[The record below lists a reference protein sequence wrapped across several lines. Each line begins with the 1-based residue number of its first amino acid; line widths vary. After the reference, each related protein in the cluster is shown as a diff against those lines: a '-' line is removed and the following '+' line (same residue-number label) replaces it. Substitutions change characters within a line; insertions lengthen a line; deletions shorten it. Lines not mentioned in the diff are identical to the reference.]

1 MMIFFSRP
9 EYLILLLAIPIL
21 IFFHIISLKSVRKKA
36 IKFANFEA
44 VSRIKGVEIF
54 SKNLTI
60 LYLNIAIIAL
70 VVLSV
75 SGFSITK
82 QVNSSEM
89 SFVLAIDAS
98 WSMNSPDIE
107 PTRLE
112 AAKQAATDF
121 LKTIPEK
128 TRIGIVS
135 FSGSTLIEQEIT
147 DNKDDIKRAIGDI
160 TLNPV
165 GGTDIFNAVIT
176 SANLLRE
183 EESKTI
189 ILISDGQA
197 NINTLQDI
205 IDYSNENKIMIH
217 SLGIG
222 TQEGSIEE
230 TGAVFKLGEDTLK
243 TIASETEGKYYN
255 VQNIEDFY
263 ASLNEISGVKKKRAI
278 YDLSL
283 YCMIIALALFVLN
296 FVLVNTRYRILP

>member
-21 IFFHIISLKSVRKKA
+21 IFFHIISLKSIRKKA

>member
-1 MMIFFSRP
+1 
-9 EYLILLLAIPIL
+9 
-21 IFFHIISLKSVRKKA
+21 
-36 IKFANFEA
+36 
-44 VSRIKGVEIF
+44 
-54 SKNLTI
+54 
-60 LYLNIAIIAL
+60 
-70 VVLSV
+70 
-75 SGFSITK
+75 
-82 QVNSSEM
+82 
-89 SFVLAIDAS
+89 
-98 WSMNSPDIE
+98 MNSPDIE

>member
-21 IFFHIISLKSVRKKA
+21 IFFHIISLKSIRKKA

-222 TQEGSIEE
+222 TQEGSVEE

>member
-1 MMIFFSRP
+1 
-9 EYLILLLAIPIL
+9 LAIPIL
-21 IFFHIISLKSVRKKA
+21 IFFHIISLKSIRKKA

>member
-1 MMIFFSRP
+1 M
-9 EYLILLLAIPIL
+9 LLLAIPLL

-60 LYLNIAIIAL
+60 LYLNIAIISL

-82 QVNSSEM
+82 QVDSSEM

-112 AAKQAATDF
+112 SAKQAAIDF
-121 LKTIPEK
+121 LEMISEQ
-128 TRIGIVS
+128 TRIGVVS
-135 FSGSTLIEQEIT
+135 FSGSPFIEQEVT
-147 DNKDDIKRAIGDI
+147 DNKQDIKKAIESI
-160 TLNPV
+160 SLNPI

-176 SANLLRE
+176 STNLLRE
-183 EESKTI
+183 EDSKTI

-205 IDYSNENKIMIH
+205 IDYSNENRVMIH

-243 TIASETEGKYYN
+243 TIAHETEGKYYTI
-255 VQNIEDFY
+255 QNIEDFY
-263 ASLNEISGVKKKRAI
+263 SSLNEISGVKKKRAV

-283 YCMIIALALFVLN
+283 YLMITALILLVLN